1 MRQLEGTLERI
12 SHTSDEHNTRGAKLE
27 REKAMLE
34 IRVRELE
41 ANLRD
46 VAQPMPTTTP
56 ARRTAAAR
64 GRSSSLSNFQNFQIT
79 TLEQDLVEAR
89 ASLVKKNADLSA
101 LSQKLSQVQEDLIK
115 ADNEKVAMQRKW
127 SSQVQELEASLED
140 KEEELGYLREE
151 QGDGSRE
158 EALLRRI
165 EEDDAK
171 IAALERM
178 LRGAEDSQQLK
189 ERTQQLE
196 AQLKEERWRLAS
208 SEENQIELVREK
220 EAALDELQECRREQ
234 YRLTKELNERKAQ
247 AHAISQK

>member
-41 ANLRD
+41 ANLRE
-46 VAQPMPTTTP
+46 VAQPTPTTTP
-56 ARRTAAAR
+56 ARRAAAAR
-64 GRSSSLSNFQNFQIT
+64 GRSSSLSNFRIT

-89 ASLVKKNADLSA
+89 ASLAKKSTDLNA

-115 ADNEKVAMQRKW
+115 VDNEKVAMERKW
-127 SSQVQELEASLED
+127 SSQVQELQASLEE
-140 KEEELGYLREE
+140 KEEELGYLREQE
-151 QGDGSRE
+151 GDGSRE

-171 IAALERM
+171 IAALELM
-178 LRGAEDSQQLK
+178 LRGAEDSQHLK
-189 ERTQQLE
+189 ERTQRLE
-196 AQLKEERWRLAS
+196 AQLKEERRRLAS

-220 EAALDELQECRREQ
+220 EATLDELQECRREQ
-234 YRLTKELNERKAQ
+234 YRLTKELNERKAR

>member
-12 SHTSDEHNTRGAKLE
+12 SHTSDEHNARGVKLE

-34 IRVRELE
+34 TRVRELE
-41 ANLRD
+41 ANLRE
-46 VAQPMPTTTP
+46 VAQPTPTTTP
-56 ARRTAAAR
+56 ARRAVVSR
-64 GRSSSLSNFQNFQIT
+64 GRSSSLSNFRIT
-79 TLEQDLVEAR
+79 TLEQDLVEVR
-89 ASLVKKNADLSA
+89 ASLAKKNTDLNA

-115 ADNEKVAMQRKW
+115 VDNEKVAMERKW
-127 SSQVQELEASLED
+127 SSQVQELQDSLEE
-140 KEEELGYLREE
+140 KEEELSYLREQ

-171 IAALERM
+171 IVALELM

-189 ERTQQLE
+189 ERMQRLE
-196 AQLKEERWRLAS
+196 TQLKEERRRLVS

-220 EAALDELQECRREQ
+220 EVALDELQECRREQ
-234 YRLTKELNERKAQ
+234 YRLTKELNERKAR